1 MELDAIFLSRLQFAF
16 TLGFHILFPTLTLGL
31 APFLVLLEVLWLRTG
46 AEIYMR
52 LYRFWAKL
60 FGLAFGMGVVT
71 GIVLSFEFGTN
82 FAPFSQATG
91 NVLGPLLAYEVLMAF
106 FLEAG
111 FLPVMLLGWGRVGVR
126 LHLFATCMV
135 ALGTVL
141 SAFWILA
148 ANSWMHTP
156 AGFTVE
162 EGIFFPLDW
171 WQIVFNPSFPYRLAH
186 MLTAALLTGAF
197 VVAGVSAWRLLQREQ
212 EETSRRAFSLAMGA
226 AAVFSAGQIALGD
239 LHGLQVQRDQPMK
252 VAAMEALWQ
261 TRPAAPLVVFALPDM
276 DAEANRYALEIPY
289 ATSLILKHD
298 PQGIVLGL
306 DQVAAEKRP
315 HVPTVFFAFRIMV
328 AIGFLLFAVA
338 VTGLVLRLRG
348 TLYSRRWF
356 LRLCIVC
363 SPLGLVAVLAGW
375 VATEVGRQP
384 WVVHGM
390 MTTAEAATP
399 LPVDTVAF
407 SLTLY
412 LLLYAVLL
420 PVFLY
425 FFGRLVVHGPEQ
437 KLPEQVRTMRRT
449 AWYR

>member
-1 MELDAIFLSRLQFAF
+1 MELDAVSLSRLQFAF

-31 APFLVLLEVLWLRTG
+31 APFLVLLEVLWLRSR
-46 AEIYMR
+46 ADVYMR
-52 LYRFWAKL
+52 LYRFWARL

-71 GIVLSFEFGTN
+71 GVVLSFEFGTN

-135 ALGTVL
+135 ALGTLL

-156 AGFTVE
+156 AGFVVE
-162 EGIFFPLDW
+162 EGIFSPVNW
-171 WQIVFNPSFPYRLAH
+171 WQVVFNPSFPYRLAH
-186 MLTAALLTGAF
+186 MLTAAFLTGAF
-197 VVAGVSAWRLLQREQ
+197 VVAGVSAWRLLRREQ

-261 TRPAAPLVVFALPDM
+261 TRPGAPLVLFALPDTE
-276 DAEANRYALEIPY
+276 AAANRYALEVPR
-289 ATSLILKHD
+289 AASLILKHD
-298 PQGIVLGL
+298 PEGIVLGL
-306 DQVAAEKRP
+306 DQVAADERP
-315 HVPTVFFAFRIMV
+315 HVPTVFFAFRLMV

-338 VTGLVLRLRG
+338 MVGLVLRLRG
-348 TLYSRRWF
+348 VLHSRPWF
-356 LRLCIVC
+356 LRLCVAC
-363 SPLGLVAVLAGW
+363 SPLGLVAVIAGW
-375 VATEVGRQP
+375 VATEAGRQP
-384 WVVHGM
+384 WVVQGM
-390 MTTAEAATP
+390 MTTAQAATP
-399 LPVDTVAF
+399 LPVGTVAF

-412 LLLYAVLL
+412 LLLYAALL

-425 FFGRLVVHGPEQ
+425 FLVRLVAEGPEQ
-437 KLPEQVRTMRRT
+437 WLPEEVRAMRRT

>member
-1 MELDAIFLSRLQFAF
+1 MEFDAIFLSRLQFAF

-31 APFLVLLEVLWLRTG
+31 APFLVLLEVLWMRTG
-46 AEIYMR
+46 AEVYMR

-71 GIVLSFEFGTN
+71 GVVLSFEFGTN

-156 AGFTVE
+156 AGFTLKA
-162 EGIFFPLDW
+162 GIFFPADW

-306 DQVAAEKRP
+306 DQVTVEERP

-338 VTGLVLRLRG
+338 VVGLVLRLRG
-348 TLYSRRWF
+348 TLYSRPWF
-356 LRLCIVC
+356 LRLCIAC
-363 SPLGLVAVLAGW
+363 SPLGLVAVIAGW
-375 VATEVGRQP
+375 VATEAGRQP
-384 WVVHGM
+384 WVVQGM

-407 SLTLY
+407 SLSLY
-412 LLLYAVLL
+412 LLLYAALL

>member
-1 MELDAIFLSRLQFAF
+1 MELDALFLSRLQFAF

-46 AEIYMR
+46 AEVYMR

-60 FGLAFGMGVVT
+60 FGLAFGMGVVS
-71 GIVLSFEFGTN
+71 GVVLSFEFGTN
-82 FAPFSQATG
+82 FAAFSQATG

-135 ALGTVL
+135 ALGTFL

-156 AGFTVE
+156 AGYVLQ
-162 EGIFFPLDW
+162 EGVFLPADW

-197 VVAGVSAWRLLQREQ
+197 VVAGVSAWRLLRRAQEQ
-212 EETSRRAFSLAMGA
+212 TSRRALSLAMGA
-226 AAVFSAGQIALGD
+226 AVVLSAGQIALGD
-239 LHGLQVQRDQPMK
+239 LHGLQVQRDQPVK
-252 VAAMEALWQ
+252 VAAMEALWETQ
-261 TRPAAPLVVFALPDM
+261 AGAPFVVFALPDM
-276 DAEANRYALEIPY
+276 DAAANRYALEIPR
-289 ATSLILKHD
+289 AASLILKHD
-298 PQGIVLGL
+298 PDGVVLGL
-306 DQVAAEKRP
+306 DQAAAAQRP

-328 AIGFLLFAVA
+328 AIGFLLFGVA

-348 TLYSRRWF
+348 VLHSRPWF
-356 LRLCIVC
+356 LRLCVAC

-375 VATEVGRQP
+375 VATETGRQP
-384 WVVHGM
+384 WVVQGM
-390 MTTAEAATP
+390 LTTAEAATP
-399 LPVDTVAF
+399 LPAATVAF
-407 SLTLY
+407 SLSLY
-412 LLLYAVLL
+412 LLLYAALL
-420 PVFLY
+420 PVFLV
-425 FFGRLVVHGPEQ
+425 FFARLVAHGPEEQ
-437 KLPEQVRTMRRT
+437 LPQAVRTMRRT

>member
-1 MELDAIFLSRLQFAF
+1 MELDAIFISRLQFAF

-31 APFLVLLEVLWLRTG
+31 APFLVVLEVLWMRTG

-71 GIVLSFEFGTN
+71 GVVLSFEFGTN
-82 FAPFSQATG
+82 FALFSQATG

-162 EGIFFPLDW
+162 EGVFFPADW

-289 ATSLILKHD
+289 AASLILKHD

-306 DQVAAEKRP
+306 DQVAAEQRP

-338 VTGLVLRLRG
+338 VVGLVLRLRG
-348 TLYSRRWF
+348 TLYSRPWF
-356 LRLCIVC
+356 LRLCIAC
-363 SPLGLVAVLAGW
+363 SPLGLVAVIAGW

-384 WVVHGM
+384 WVVQGM

-399 LPVDTVAF
+399 LSVDTVAF
-407 SLTLY
+407 SLSLY
-412 LLLYAVLL
+412 LLLYAALL

-437 KLPEQVRTMRRT
+437 KLPQQVRTMRRT

>member
-1 MELDAIFLSRLQFAF
+1 MELDGIFLSRLQFAF

-31 APFLVLLEVLWLRTG
+31 APFLVLLEVLWLRSR
-46 AEIYMR
+46 ADLYMR
-52 LYRFWAKL
+52 LYRFWARL

-71 GIVLSFEFGTN
+71 GVVLSFEFGTN

-111 FLPVMLLGWGRVGVR
+111 FLPVMLFGWGRVGAR
-126 LHLFATCMV
+126 LHLCATCMV

-156 AGFTVE
+156 AGFAVKD
-162 EGIFFPLDW
+162 GVFSPVDW
-171 WQIVFNPSFPYRLAH
+171 WQVVFNPSFPYRLAH
-186 MLTAALLTGAF
+186 MLTAAFLTGAF

-212 EETSRRAFSLAMGA
+212 EQTSRRAFSLAMGA
-226 AAVFSAGQIALGD
+226 AAIFSAAQIALGD

-261 TRPAAPLVVFALPDM
+261 TQPGAPFVVFALPDM
-276 DAEANRYALEIPY
+276 DAAANRYALEIPR
-289 ATSLILKHD
+289 AASLILKHD
-298 PQGIVLGL
+298 PDGVVLGL
-306 DQVAAEKRP
+306 DQVAAEERP
-315 HVPTVFFAFRIMV
+315 HVPTVFFAFRLMV
-328 AIGFLLFAVA
+328 AIGFFLFGVA
-338 VTGLVLRLRG
+338 MVGLILRLRG
-348 TLYSRRWF
+348 VLHSRPWF
-356 LRLCIVC
+356 LRLCIAC
-363 SPLGLVAVLAGW
+363 APFGLVAVIAGW
-375 VATEVGRQP
+375 VATEAGRQP
-384 WVVHGM
+384 WVVQGM
-390 MTTAEAATP
+390 MTTAVAATP
-399 LPVDTVAF
+399 LPVATVAF
-407 SLTLY
+407 SLILY

-425 FFGRLVVHGPEQ
+425 FFARLVVHGPEQ
-437 KLPEQVRTMRRT
+437 TLPEQVRAMRRT

>member
-1 MELDAIFLSRLQFAF
+1 
-16 TLGFHILFPTLTLGL
+16 
-31 APFLVLLEVLWLRTG
+31 
-46 AEIYMR
+46 
-52 LYRFWAKL
+52 
-60 FGLAFGMGVVT
+60 
-71 GIVLSFEFGTN
+71 
-82 FAPFSQATG
+82 
-91 NVLGPLLAYEVLMAF
+91 
-106 FLEAG
+106 
-111 FLPVMLLGWGRVGVR
+111 
-126 LHLFATCMV
+126 
-135 ALGTVL
+135 
-141 SAFWILA
+141 
-148 ANSWMHTP
+148 MHTP

-162 EGIFFPLDW
+162 EGIFFPADW

-197 VVAGVSAWRLLQREQ
+197 VVAGVSAWRLLQQREQ

-226 AAVFSAGQIALGD
+226 AAVFSAGQIGLGD

-289 ATSLILKHD
+289 AASLILKHD
-298 PQGIVLGL
+298 PQGVVLGL
-306 DQVAAEKRP
+306 DQVAAEQRP

-338 VTGLVLRLRG
+338 VVGLILRLRG
-348 TLYSRRWF
+348 TLYSRPWF
-356 LRLCIVC
+356 LRLCIAC
-363 SPLGLVAVLAGW
+363 SPLGLVAVIAGW
-375 VATEVGRQP
+375 VATEAGRQP
-384 WVVHGM
+384 WVVQGM

-399 LPVDTVAF
+399 LAVETVAL
-407 SLTLY
+407 SLSLY
-412 LLLYAVLL
+412 LLLYAALL

>member
-1 MELDAIFLSRLQFAF
+1 MEFDAIFLSRLQFAF

-31 APFLVLLEVLWLRTG
+31 APFLVLLEVLWMRTG
-46 AEIYMR
+46 TEVYMR

-71 GIVLSFEFGTN
+71 GVVLSFEFGTN

-156 AGFTVE
+156 AGFAVE
-162 EGIFFPLDW
+162 EGVFFPADW

-186 MLTAALLTGAF
+186 MLTAAFLTGAF
-197 VVAGVSAWRLLQREQ
+197 VVAGVSAWRLLRRGE

-226 AAVFSAGQIALGD
+226 AVVLSAGQIALGD

-306 DQVAAEKRP
+306 DQVTVEERP

-338 VTGLVLRLRG
+338 VVGLVLRLRG
-348 TLYSRRWF
+348 TLYSRPWF
-356 LRLCIVC
+356 LRLCIAC
-363 SPLGLVAVLAGW
+363 TPLGLVAVIAGW

-384 WVVHGM
+384 WVVQGM

-399 LPVDTVAF
+399 LAVDTVAF
-407 SLTLY
+407 SLSLY
-412 LLLYAVLL
+412 LLLYATLL

>member
-31 APFLVLLEVLWLRTG
+31 APFLVLLEVLWLRSR
-46 AEIYMR
+46 ADVYMR
-52 LYRFWAKL
+52 LYRFWARL

-71 GIVLSFEFGTN
+71 GVVLSFEFGTN

-111 FLPVMLLGWGRVGVR
+111 FLPVMLLGWGRVGAR

-156 AGFTVE
+156 AGFAVE
-162 EGIFFPLDW
+162 EGVFSPVNW
-171 WQIVFNPSFPYRLAH
+171 WQIVVNPSLPYRLAH
-186 MLTAALLTGAF
+186 MLTAAFLTGAF
-197 VVAGVSAWRLLQREQ
+197 VVAGVSAWRLLRREQ

-226 AAVFSAGQIALGD
+226 AAIFSAGQIALGD

-261 TRPAAPLVVFALPDM
+261 TRPGAPLVVFALPDM
-276 DAEANRYALEIPY
+276 EAAANRYALEIPC
-289 ATSLILKHD
+289 AASLILKHD
-298 PQGIVLGL
+298 PDGIVLGL
-306 DQVAAEKRP
+306 DQVAADEWP
-315 HVPTVFFAFRIMV
+315 HVPTVFFAFRLMV

-338 VTGLVLRLRG
+338 MVGLVLRWRG
-348 TLYSRRWF
+348 VLHSRPWF
-356 LRLCIVC
+356 LRLCVAC
-363 SPLGLVAVLAGW
+363 SPLGLVAVIAGW
-375 VATEVGRQP
+375 VATEAGRQP
-384 WVVHGM
+384 WVVQGM
-390 MTTAEAATP
+390 MTTAQAATP
-399 LPVDTVAF
+399 LPVGTVAL

-412 LLLYAVLL
+412 LLLYAALL

-425 FFGRLVVHGPEQ
+425 FLVRLVAEGPEHR
-437 KLPEQVRTMRRT
+437 LPEEVRAMRRT